1 MLWNIVILIYFGIR
15 MNVFLNV
22 NVMVVEN
29 FKLFVSYIFVKR
41 NYLGLLLI
49 LWMFFNFIYMV
60 LVKY

>member
-15 MNVFLNV
+15 MNVFLNI